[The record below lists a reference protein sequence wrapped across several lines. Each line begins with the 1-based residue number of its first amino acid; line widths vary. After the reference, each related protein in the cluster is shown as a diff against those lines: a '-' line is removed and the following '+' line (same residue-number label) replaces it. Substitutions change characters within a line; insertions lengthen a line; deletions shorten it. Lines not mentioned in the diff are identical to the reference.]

1 LIWANEGETIMKDF
15 GLKITRPT
23 RENNILQLLF
33 KKFNTLHYFK
43 HLTNNQTLSCP
54 FSKDDTT
61 IFQSPKAN
69 PKISLFV
76 LYDKTFRFF
85 DSKKTSLWV
94 TNYAS

>member
-1 LIWANEGETIMKDF
+1 MKGF

-33 KKFNTLHYFK
+33 KKFKTLHYLEQ
-43 HLTNNQTLSCP
+43 LTNNQTLSCP
-54 FSKDDTT
+54 LKKDNTT
-61 IFQSPKAN
+61 ISQSPKAN
-69 PKISLFV
+69 PKNSLFV